1 MSSRPQVVIPM
12 SGKGSRFIRAGYA
25 ELKPFIQ
32 VNGKPI
38 IEHIIGQFPEGYDFL
53 AILSS
58 DNPHLEVHIEQL
70 ENISDRVQIAIIK
83 PHKLGPGHAI
93 REASEFISSNVPIVV
108 SYCDF
113 TGDWD
118 PNAFLEKLED
128 FDCNILTYSG
138 FHPHMNRTTKFAYA
152 KMGNDLVVEVRE
164 KESFTNTPKNEE
176 ASAGIYGFKNKEIL
190 MNAID
195 QQIKEKLEVNGEL
208 YISLTCQAI
217 IQNSGKVTVTRMQKF
232 FQWGTPEDLEDW
244 IYWDRF
250 FKKFKEQRHYSS
262 SLANARGSVLIL
274 AGGKGSRLSHMV
286 LAPKPFLQV
295 NGKSLWEHSLL
306 CSQATL
312 VIREDLAQT
321 VKSNRKVNAVEVP
334 NFNGGQA
341 ESALVGLNSIQFGG
355 PVSIMASDNIVL
367 DVDVA
372 KLHSNLDAGTV
383 YVWVCKN
390 YPAAL
395 HNPTQYSWIS
405 VSENGDFL
413 DFYPKSKPDDELNCM
428 NLIGNFTFPSKEIA
442 ITLISEIQSRGL
454 RINGEFYLDSI
465 LSITKELN
473 LRVKVIET
481 KEYFSI
487 GTEAELE
494 TFLYWDSE
502 AIPQEELQSNE

>member
-1 MSSRPQVVIPM
+1 MTNRPQVVIPM
-12 SGKGSRFIRAGYA
+12 SGKGSRFIQAGYA

-38 IEHIIGQFPEGYDFL
+38 IEHIISQYPEGYDFL

-58 DNPHLEVHIEQL
+58 DDPYLQVHIERLQ
-70 ENISDRVQIAIIK
+70 NISDKIQIAIIK

-93 REASEFISSNVPIVV
+93 REASELISSNVPIIV

-113 TGDWD
+113 SGDWN
-118 PNAFLEKLED
+118 PNAFLVKLEK

-152 KMGNDLVVEVRE
+152 KMENDLVVEVRE
-164 KESFTNTPKNEE
+164 KESFTDTPMNEE
-176 ASAGIYGFKNKEIL
+176 ASAGVYGFKNKEIL
-190 MNAID
+190 ANAIN
-195 QQIKEKLEVNGEL
+195 QQIKENLEVNGEL
-208 YISLTCQAI
+208 YISLTCQAL
-217 IQNSGKVTVTRMQKF
+217 IQNSGKVTVTRMKKF

-244 IYWDRF
+244 IYWNRF
-250 FKKFKEQRHYSS
+250 FQKFKAHRQNISTLE
-262 SLANARGSVLIL
+262 NARGSVLIL
-274 AGGKGSRLSHMV
+274 AGGQGSRLSQMIF
-286 LAPKPFLQV
+286 APKPFLQV

-312 VIREDLAQT
+312 VIREDLAQS
-321 VKSNRKVNAVEVP
+321 VRNNRKVNVVEAP
-334 NFNGGQA
+334 SFNGGQA
-341 ESALVGLNSIQFGG
+341 ESALVGLNSIQFEG

-372 KLHSNLDAGTV
+372 KLHSNLDMGTV

-405 VSENGDFL
+405 ISKDGEFL
-413 DFYPKSKPDDELNCM
+413 DFHPKRKPDDEFNSM
-428 NLIGNFTFPSKEIA
+428 NLIGNFTFPNKGIA
-442 ITLISEIQSRGL
+442 ITLISELQRKGIT
-454 RINGEFYLDSI
+454 INGEYYLDSI
-465 LSITKELN
+465 LSIAKDLN
-473 LRVKVIET
+473 LSVKVVET
-481 KEYFSI
+481 QEYFSI

-502 AIPQEELQSNE
+502 GIPREELQSHE

>member
-1 MSSRPQVVIPM
+1 MNNQPQVIIPM
-12 SGKGSRFIRAGYA
+12 SGKGSRFIDAGYV

-38 IEHIIGQFPEGYDFL
+38 IEHIIGLYPDGYDFL
-53 AILSS
+53 VILSS
-58 DNPHLEVHIEQL
+58 DDPHLQAHIAQL
-70 ENISDRVQIAIIK
+70 QDISNNIQIAIIK

-93 REASEFISSNVPIVV
+93 REVSELISSNVPIIV

-113 TGDWD
+113 SGDWNPD
-118 PNAFLEKLED
+118 AFLKKLEN

-152 KMGNDLVVEVRE
+152 KMENDLVVEVRE
-164 KESFTNTPKNEE
+164 KESFTDTPMNEE
-176 ASAGIYGFKNKEIL
+176 ASAGVYGFKNKEIL
-190 MNAID
+190 TNAINH
-195 QQIKEKLEVNGEL
+195 QIKDNLEVNGEL
-208 YISLTCQAI
+208 YISLTCQAL
-217 IQNSGKVTVTRMQKF
+217 IQNSGKATVTRMEKF

-244 IYWDRF
+244 IYWNRF
-250 FKKFKEQRHYSS
+250 FEKFKAQRQNGST
-262 SLANARGSVLIL
+262 LDNARGSVLIL
-274 AGGKGSRLSHMV
+274 AGGQGSRLSQMI

-312 VIREDLAQT
+312 VIREDLAQILWN
-321 VKSNRKVNAVEVP
+321 SRRVNVVEVP

-341 ESALVGLNSIQFGG
+341 ESALEGLNSIQHEG

-367 DVDVA
+367 DVDVE
-372 KLHSNLDAGTV
+372 KLHSNLDMRTV

-405 VSENGDFL
+405 ISKDGEFL
-413 DFYPKSKPDDELNCM
+413 DFHPKKKPDDEFTSM
-428 NLIGNFTFPSKEIA
+428 NLIGNFTFPNKKIA
-442 ITLISEIQSRGL
+442 ITLISELQRKGVT
-454 RINGEFYLDSI
+454 INGEYYLDSI
-465 LSITKELN
+465 LGIAKDLN
-473 LRVKVIET
+473 LSIKVVET
-481 KEYFSI
+481 REYFSI

-502 AIPQEELQSNE
+502 GIPREELKSHE